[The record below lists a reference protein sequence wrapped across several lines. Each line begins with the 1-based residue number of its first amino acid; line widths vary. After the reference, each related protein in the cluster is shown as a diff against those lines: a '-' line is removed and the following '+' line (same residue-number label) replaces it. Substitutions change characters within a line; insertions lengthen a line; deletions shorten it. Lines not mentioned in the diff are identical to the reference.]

1 MYTCLKPSEIEQR
14 RAMLRTAFAQ
24 GPHPDARWAR
34 RWPFIKVMVQCDFQP
49 TAARKAQLLSLNP
62 PLPPNVSIPPIVIA
76 TAAQKRAYLAGLVFS
91 HPGIWRMVA
100 SYL

>member
-1 MYTCLKPSEIEQR
+1 MHTCLKPCEIEQR
-14 RAMLRTAFAQ
+14 RATLRTAFAQ
-24 GPHPDARWAR
+24 GPHSDARWAR

-76 TAAQKRAYLAGLVFS
+76 TAAQKRAYLDGLVFS
-91 HPGIWRMVA
+91 QPGIWRMVA

>member
-1 MYTCLKPSEIEQR
+1 
-14 RAMLRTAFAQ
+14 
-24 GPHPDARWAR
+24 
-34 RWPFIKVMVQCDFQP
+34 MVQCDFQP
-49 TAARKAQLLSLNP
+49 TAARKAQLLLLNP

-76 TAAQKRAYLAGLVFS
+76 TAAQKRAYLAGFVFS